1 MFERLINSQKEAI
14 RSVLLNSHLKELLAG
29 STIAFVFS
37 VLGVGGGYIFA
48 YIVSHTY
55 GTRGMGVYSLSYS
68 VLVVLEMFGTLG
80 FKSSVLRYAGQYYG
94 EKEYGAIR
102 SLYKQML
109 RLSAPVSLVFS
120 AVLGLVSFKLAT
132 VLFHDPALIT
142 AFRIVSLVGPMYVLN
157 AINVEWIRGLRNI
170 PLSEYLRGLNRP
182 IFSIISLLVL
192 SAFLT
197 GFYVPVFS
205 LSLALV
211 STFVISSLYLYR
223 KLRALSKATES
234 RLSDRELLRVSFP
247 MMITAFSFLI
257 MGYLDTLML
266 GMFSTTGNVGIYNI
280 AVRLASLT
288 SFILFALN
296 VIAAPKFAELYWSK
310 KRGDLE
316 TVVRFT
322 SKLAFWFSFPILLV
336 YLLFPSFFMGIF
348 GAEFAKGRYA
358 LVFLALGQFMNST
371 AGLVGPYL
379 NMTGKQKA
387 FRNIVLLAALIDIA
401 LCYLLIPRFG
411 INGAAIATMTSLFFW
426 NITSVIVIKKA
437 DGINTFYFPVLSQ

>member
-1 MFERLINSQKEAI
+1 MFKKLITSQKEAVSSI
-14 RSVLLNSHLKELLAG
+14 LLNSNLKELLAG

-37 VLGVGGGYIFA
+37 VLGVGTGYVFA
-48 YIVSHTY
+48 YLVSHTY
-55 GTRGMGVYSLSYS
+55 GTRGMGIYSLSYS

-80 FKSSVLRYAGQYYG
+80 FKSSVLRYAGQFYG
-94 EKEYGAIR
+94 EKDFGAIR
-102 SLYKQML
+102 SLYRQMF

-120 AVLGLVSFKLAT
+120 AGIGLVSYQLAT
-132 VLFHDPALIT
+132 VLFHDPALVT
-142 AFRIVSLVGPMYVLN
+142 AFRIASLAGPFYVLN
-157 AINVEWIRGLRNI
+157 AVNVEWIRGLRNI

-182 IFSIISLLVL
+182 IFSILSFLGLSLVL
-192 SAFLT
+192 T
-197 GFYVPVFS
+197 GLYVPVFS
-205 LSLALV
+205 LSLALA
-211 STFVISSLYLYR
+211 STFVISSIYLFK
-223 KLRALSKATES
+223 KLRAFPKVTES
-234 RLSDRELLRVSFP
+234 RVSDRELLRVSFP
-247 MMITAFSFLI
+247 MMVTSFSFLI

-296 VIAAPKFAELYWSK
+296 VIASPKFAELYWSN
-310 KRGDLE
+310 RREDLV

-358 LVFLALGQFMNST
+358 LVFLALGQFMNAT

-387 FRNIVLLAALIDIA
+387 FRNIVILAALIDIV
-401 LCYLLIPRFG
+401 LCYLLIPRLG

-426 NITSVIVIKKA
+426 NISSVIVIKKV
-437 DGINTFYFPVLSQ
+437 DRINTFYFPVFSS